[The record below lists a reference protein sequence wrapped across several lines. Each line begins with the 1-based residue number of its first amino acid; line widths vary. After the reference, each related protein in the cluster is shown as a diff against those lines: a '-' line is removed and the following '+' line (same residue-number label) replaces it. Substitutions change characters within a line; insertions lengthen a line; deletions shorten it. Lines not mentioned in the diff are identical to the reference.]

1 MAIPRLR
8 PLDRLPASFGRDW
21 TLMPPHISLRAE
33 LHALYAAVS
42 RTFCLSAATFRSL
55 CRWEPQRASASASAP
70 VDGGGFGSGPS
81 VTRAAG
87 DSNSASTHAGQY
99 SSSRLWA
106 ALAGGTCVLGGAAV
120 LAWIAFHHAAP
131 SASSGVR
138 ATASTS
144 AIGDIHLT
152 PATTPVA
159 APITPPA
166 KAAAMTPASP
176 PAASTRIDHP
186 QARNTRHHNRTR
198 QPHREA
204 VRVQRNTQPSVSS
217 LRTRVVTAVEVPAPS
232 ARPFAK
238 PSSAG
243 DFSPFAPPALGV
255 DEYASIRMSANTHLR
270 SNVSPARTQPQPANI
285 DSTDWTNHVSQR
297 RVTDVPEQ
305 FVK

>member
-55 CRWEPQRASASASAP
+55 CRWEPRRASASAP
-70 VDGGGFGSGPS
+70 VDGAGLGPS

-99 SSSRLWA
+99 GSSRLWA

-120 LAWIAFHHAAP
+120 LAWIAFHHAAQ
-131 SASSGVR
+131 SAGSGVR
-138 ATASTS
+138 VTASTTS
-144 AIGDIHLT
+144 IGDTHST
-152 PATTPVA
+152 PATTPTA
-159 APITPPA
+159 APIATPITTPA
-166 KAAAMTPASP
+166 TTGAITPASP
-176 PAASTRIDHP
+176 LVASARVDHP
-186 QARNTRHHNRTR
+186 QARNTRHHDRTR
-198 QPHREA
+198 QPHRGA
-204 VRVQRNTQPSVSS
+204 VQVQPKTQPLASS
-217 LRTRVVTAVEVPAPS
+217 IRTRTVTAAEVPASS

-243 DFSPFAPPALGV
+243 DFSPFAPAALGV
-255 DEYASIRMSANTHLR
+255 DEYASIRMSASTHLR
-270 SNVSPARTQPQPANI
+270 SNVAPARTQPQPANT

-297 RVTDVPEQ
+297 RVTDVPDQ